1 MKFTHNPLK
10 VQLNHDQI
18 NPRCAWHKASDD
30 NYQAYKV
37 LLDTKLIAIEQDLN
51 LLYCHDNSCKC
62 VDHRNSIDVLCN
74 SIIECCLCASAST
87 IPQTKPGVSKMTM
100 TMTMTMKY
108 IYLNP
113 TLYIQ

>member
-1 MKFTHNPLK
+1 MSTNRIVILLTLSVLLLSFNKYNVSDRSFCKGQT
-10 VQLNHDQI
+10 VI
-18 NPRCAWHKASDD
+18 RCAWHKASDD

-37 LLDTKLIAIEQDLN
+37 LLDTKLNAIEQDLN

-87 IPQTKPGVSKMTM
+87 IPQT
-100 TMTMTMKY
+100 
-108 IYLNP
+108 
-113 TLYIQ
+113 